1 MSVSL
6 YHILNWK
13 CTALA
18 KRSLAAAGVAG
29 MVLTAPAARLEAH
42 PSSPPAAEAVLAADA
57 SPLLAPASIR
67 PTAQELAA
75 SGITYNEASLKQICE
90 YSYPLPKLLLYRLGA
105 EGAYAR
111 SADEKLYWTWHIY
124 IDHPLCK
131 DELNKAL
138 KSFSPERAAWLR
150 SCIKNARAQH
160 ARPFAGI
167 MGYDGWYE
175 ECGMMPPQPGA
186 DYSEPNGG
194 AKAINP
200 GSGEPPKI
208 SDHYIRRYYAIVNG
222 QEKIIGESFN
232 FVIDD
237 HAIDLDGDGS
247 KELVCSCTYGG
258 SGTQRVY
265 IFRRN
270 GSEIERGQ
278 LDYDK
283 LGLTGWSHW
292 GNMASA
298 NYYDAKRGAFI
309 VEYPGPSYPKDPQR
323 LIRKASYADFS
334 WESFEPTQN

>member
-1 MSVSL
+1 MSNYP
-6 YHILNWK
+6 YHLPDWRF
-13 CTALA
+13 TAPI
-18 KRSLAAAGVAG
+18 KHCLAAAGVLG
-29 MVLTAPAARLEAH
+29 VILITPAAQLEAH
-42 PSSPPAAEAVLAADA
+42 PSSLPYAESMLTTEA
-57 SPLLAPASIR
+57 SPLLAPAALR

-75 SGITYNEASLKQICE
+75 SGIAYDDASLKQICE
-90 YSYPLPKLLLYRLGA
+90 YDYPLPKLLLYRLGA
-105 EGAYAR
+105 EGASAKL
-111 SADEKLYWTWHIY
+111 ADEKLYWTWHIY
-124 IDHPLCK
+124 IAHPSYK

-138 KSFSPERAAWLR
+138 SSFSPERAAWLR
-150 SCIKNARAQH
+150 SCVKNARAQH

-283 LGLTGWSHW
+283 LGLTGWSQW
-292 GNMASA
+292 GNMSSA
-298 NYYDAKRGAFI
+298 NYYDVKRGAFI

-334 WESFEPTQN
+334 WESFDPAQD